1 MTVPIFFFG
10 IKKKIKDFIA
20 QKKEDAVHRKYIL
33 KKTETERKEKE
44 QLETTAT
51 SQQKRHLYIV

>member
-44 QLETTAT
+44 
-51 SQQKRHLYIV
+51 

>member
-1 MTVPIFFFG
+1 MPKGKTKVTKLTMTVPIFFFWD
-10 IKKKIKDFIA
+10 KKKIKDFIA

-44 QLETTAT
+44 
-51 SQQKRHLYIV
+51 